1 MVSIKEG
8 INMKTIGEKI
18 LTLRENLNMKQK
30 ELADLAG
37 ITEATLSRYENN
49 KREPRGEI
57 VTRLAKILNVS
68 TDYLLDNEISLE
80 DYNSLNSKEIIDIEK
95 EAEIMISKID
105 SLDNLEFCGQLA
117 DDEDK
122 EYLKAAYQKFL
133 MDVRV
138 YNKQKYTPK
147 KYKE

>member
-1 MVSIKEG
+1 
-8 INMKTIGEKI
+8 MKTIGEKI
-18 LTLRENLNMKQK
+18 LILRENLNMKQK
-30 ELADLAG
+30 ELADLVG

-68 TDYLLDNEISLE
+68 TDYLLDNEISSE
-80 DYNSLNSKEIIDIEK
+80 YYNNLNSKEIIDIEK

-105 SLDNLEFCGQLA
+105 TLENLEFCGQLA

>member
-1 MVSIKEG
+1 
-8 INMKTIGEKI
+8 MKTIGEKI
-18 LTLRENLNMKQK
+18 LILRENLNMKQK

-68 TDYLLDNEISLE
+68 TDYLLDNEISSD
-80 DYNSLNSKEIIDIEK
+80 DYKNLNNKEIIDIEK
-95 EAEIMISKID
+95 EAEMMISKID
-105 SLDNLEFCGQLA
+105 TLENLEFCGQLA

-147 KYKE
+147 KYKK

>member
-1 MVSIKEG
+1 
-8 INMKTIGEKI
+8 MKTIGEKI
-18 LTLRENLNMKQK
+18 LILRENLNMKQK

-68 TDYLLDNEISLE
+68 TDYLLDNEISSD
-80 DYNSLNSKEIIDIEK
+80 DYKNLNNKEIIDIEK
-95 EAEIMISKID
+95 EAEMMISKID
-105 SLDNLEFCGQLA
+105 TLDNLEFCGQLA

-147 KYKE
+147 KYKK

>member
-1 MVSIKEG
+1 
-8 INMKTIGEKI
+8 MKTIGEKI

-68 TDYLLDNEISLE
+68 TDYLLDNEISSE

>member
-1 MVSIKEG
+1 
-8 INMKTIGEKI
+8 MKTIGEKI
-18 LTLRENLNMKQK
+18 LILRENLNMKQK
-30 ELADLAG
+30 ELADLVG

-68 TDYLLDNEISLE
+68 TDYLLDNEISSE
-80 DYNSLNSKEIIDIEK
+80 DYNNLNSKEIIDIEK

-105 SLDNLEFCGQLA
+105 TLENLEFCGQLA